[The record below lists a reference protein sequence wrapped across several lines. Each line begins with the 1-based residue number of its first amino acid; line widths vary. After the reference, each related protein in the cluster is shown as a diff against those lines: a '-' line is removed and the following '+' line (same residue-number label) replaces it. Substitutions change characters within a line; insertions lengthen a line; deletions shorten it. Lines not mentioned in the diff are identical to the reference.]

1 MKKIF
6 TKEVKIALVAIVG
19 VIILFA
25 GMTFLK
31 GLNIFESGAKYYIHF
46 SNINGL
52 SSSAPIYADGYK
64 IGTVKSITYDY
75 NNSKDIVVEAEVDKN
90 MRIPKG
96 STAEI
101 VTDLMGNIQ
110 INILLAN
117 NPRERIMPGEAI
129 QGAINGGAMDQI
141 KGMIPSVE
149 KMMPKLDSILTSLNL
164 ILADPSIR
172 STLHNAEAVTNNL
185 TTTTIQLN
193 KLMATLN
200 KSVPGMVNKANGVL
214 DNTQV
219 LTGKLAEVD
228 VEGTMQQVN
237 TTLANVKAFTDK
249 LNNNQSTLGLLMNDA
264 SLYNNLNSTVRS
276 ADSLVTDLKAHPKRY
291 VHFSLFGRKDK

>member
-6 TKEVKIALVAIVG
+6 TREVKIALVAIVG

-117 NPRERIMPGEAI
+117 NPRERIMPGENI

-172 STLHNAEAVTNNL
+172 NTLHNAEAVTNNL